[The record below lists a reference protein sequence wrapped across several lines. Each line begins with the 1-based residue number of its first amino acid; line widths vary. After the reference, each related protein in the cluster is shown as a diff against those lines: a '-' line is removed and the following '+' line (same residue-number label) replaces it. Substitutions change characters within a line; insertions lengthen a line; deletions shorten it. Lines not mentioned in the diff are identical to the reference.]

1 MYTGKDRTERL
12 MKVVKDFKLL
22 NFEIISERFSPAEK

>member
-1 MYTGKDRTERL
+1 

-22 NFEIISERFSPAEK
+22 NFEIISERFTPAGKEKKSLLGDI